1 MNVGPTK
8 DGIIA
13 PIYQERLAD
22 IGKWLSINGEAIYS
36 SKPWTAQNDSLTE
49 NVWYTS
55 NNGAV
60 FAIVLFW
67 PESNFVKLGSVLD
80 LFTQD
85 RAIVELVGNQGELK
99 VSFSTFL

>member
-1 MNVGPTK
+1 MNIGPTK

-13 PIYQERLAD
+13 PIFQERLAD

-36 SKPWTAQNDSLTE
+36 SKPWTAQNDTLTK

-60 FAIVLFW
+60 YAIVLFW
-67 PESNFVKLGSVLD
+67 PEDNTVKLGSVHD
-80 LFTQD
+80 QFTQD
-85 RAIVELVGNQGELK
+85 RSIVELVGNQGELL
-99 VSFSTFL
+99 VSFVFL